1 MSKNPSRGRPSGN
14 IFESVQI
21 PSIPR
26 NTFDLSHQHYSS
38 GNMARLIPVFWMDT
52 TPGDRIALSIEQLV
66 RFAPMTFPV
75 FSQFFIKYRA
85 FAVPI
90 RLLMPQDDYEK
101 FVTGGED
108 GKQIAPWP
116 MYSLKSIIAA
126 TDRTNPLDEEDGTYI
141 SSLPDYLGIEVANA
155 DGPYIYDEFPE
166 TPISVL
172 PFRAYQFIYNEW
184 FRDQKLQAEVEW
196 ERTSTVS
203 YGELSELTK
212 LRRVNW
218 KKDYFTSAFTEPQLG
233 EDVFLP
239 IGGDAP
245 VYGRQ
250 ATTLIMQ
257 KYTNN
262 GSGYNPAAGVL
273 NVNDLGVVRS
283 SQDSSSSLNLASK
296 AYWDQAVGTDVYD
309 VPLYADL
316 TNAVSAS
323 INELRA
329 SLAIQRWKELNARA
343 GVRLPEWM
351 LAHFHVRSSDAR
363 LQRPEYL
370 GGMSVRVSIG
380 EVLQTSSNTEDSA
393 LGDFAGHGAAYAD
406 GFLFNRFIEEQSIVM
421 VLAYVVPKPMYTT
434 GMDRFWFKDDKFDF
448 VDPMFGN
455 LGEQEVWNGELYLGP
470 NSLPETAKRRF
481 GFQSRY
487 AEYKYKPSRVSG
499 QMRTTLKAWHVG
511 REFNQRPELT
521 SGFVT
526 AYPSDRIFNV
536 IDEKEDKLFFNFN
549 FNIRYTTSLPY
560 YGTPSI
566 I

>member
-1 MSKNPSRGRPSGN
+1 
-14 IFESVQI
+14 
-21 PSIPR
+21 
-26 NTFDLSHQHYSS
+26 
-38 GNMARLIPVFWMDT
+38 MARIIPVFWMDT
-52 TPGDRIALSIEQLV
+52 TPGDRIAFSIEQLV

-85 FAVPI
+85 FAVPL

-108 GKQIAPWP
+108 GKQVSNWP
-116 MYSLKSIIAA
+116 MYSLKAIMGA
-126 TDRTNPLDEEDGTYI
+126 TDGTQPEGEQKTFI
-141 SSLPDYLGIEVANA
+141 STLPDYLGIEVADAN
-155 DGPYIYDEFPE
+155 GPYNYDEFPE

-203 YGELSELTK
+203 SGELVDITK

-250 ATTLIMQ
+250 ATQLILQ
-257 KYTNN
+257 KFTNN
-262 GSGYNPAAGVL
+262 GAGYDPFPGPVGVN
-273 NVNDLGVVRS
+273 NVGIL
-283 SQDSSSSLNLASK
+283 QDSSTTPSSINVASK

-309 VPLYADL
+309 VPMYADL

-470 NSLPETAKRRF
+470 NADADTAKSRF

-487 AEYKYKPSRVSG
+487 AEYKYKPSRVTG

-511 REFNQRPELT
+511 REFSSRPELT
-521 SGFVT
+521 STFVT

-536 IDEKEDKLFFNFN
+536 IDQNEDKLFFNFN